1 MSRNSPLTVT
11 LSAHALYQAS
21 LFQARE
27 RTARLALRGVYLEPT
42 PAGVFAV
49 GTDETTL
56 GVAFSPATDDAP
68 VPDLGDVVLAVDT
81 TLRAAL
87 RKVSA
92 DQAQVV
98 FDPDR
103 RNATVT
109 ITYTGGRLAARAFR
123 AMVVRDRFPPWLGRV
138 RLATSR
144 LILAAPGAKMLPLA
158 AGDAAVWE
166 KVSVR
171 HGRRAQIRLYMP
183 AAYGSERVP
192 LGLMKHPIIVRVAG
206 EAHFLGL
213 VWPAASTWDPLAS
226 PVPEW
231 LPAEEARQA

>member
-1 MSRNSPLTVT
+1 MSRQSPLTVT
-11 LSAHALYQAS
+11 LAAHALYQAS

-27 RTARLALRGVYLEPT
+27 RTARLALRGVCLEPT
-42 PAGVFAV
+42 PNGVFAV
-49 GTDETTL
+49 GTDEKTL
-56 GVAFSPATDDAP
+56 GVAFSPKTNDAP
-68 VPDLGDVVLAVDT
+68 VPALGDVVLAIDT
-81 TLRAAL
+81 ALRAAL
-87 RKVSA
+87 RKLSA

-109 ITYTGGRLAARAFR
+109 VTYTGGRPPARVFR
-123 AMVVRDRFPPWLGRV
+123 ATVLRDRFPPWLGRV
-138 RLATSR
+138 RRATSH
-144 LILAAPGAKMLPLA
+144 LIYPAPGAKMLPLA

-171 HGRRAQIRLYMP
+171 HGRRAQVRFHMP

-192 LGLMKHPIIVRVAG
+192 RGLVNDPVIVRVAG

-213 VWPAASTWDPLAS
+213 LWPAASTWDHLVA
-226 PVPEW
+226 PVPAW
-231 LPAEEARQA
+231 LPTEEAK